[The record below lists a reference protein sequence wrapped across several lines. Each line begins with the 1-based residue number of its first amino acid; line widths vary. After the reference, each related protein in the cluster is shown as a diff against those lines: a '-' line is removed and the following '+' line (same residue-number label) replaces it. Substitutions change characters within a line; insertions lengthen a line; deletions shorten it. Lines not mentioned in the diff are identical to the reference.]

1 VKLEM
6 LALKQFR
13 NYENQKIEFGNGIN
27 ILYGDNAQGKTNVI
41 EAIHLTGTGKSH
53 RSKHLGDM
61 VRHGDERFSI
71 EAYIRNREWEKR
83 VHLTY
88 DRKTGKKMSINEIP
102 GTRWS
107 SLLGMM
113 HVLLFSPET
122 MDVVKGG
129 PGERRRFLDILL
141 CQLDARYLRALQQYT
156 SLLRNKSASL
166 RDHNGLNKYRDMI
179 PIWNEGMAQAG
190 ALIALRRMQ
199 AAERLQH
206 LANHEL
212 SVLSGGRETMTLTLQ
227 TFTGSEVMKEYE
239 ALRLLLK
246 EKLSRAANREEAAGM
261 CLVGIHRD
269 EIHVEI
275 NENAARTFASQGQ
288 QRSIAL
294 SLILASMNLY
304 KEESGA
310 MPILLLDDV
319 MSELDP
325 HRQEYLLATL
335 EQTQTFITTTDKSEF
350 MTRFHGETAY
360 FEVKDGSVIR
370 NE

>member
-6 LALKQFR
+6 LSLKQFR

-61 VRHGDERFSI
+61 VRHGEDRFSI
-71 EAYIRNREWEKR
+71 DACVRNKERDNH

-88 DRKTGKKMSINEIP
+88 DRKTGKKMTINDVSSAK
-102 GTRWS
+102 WS

-122 MDVVKGG
+122 MDIVKGG
-129 PGERRRFLDILL
+129 PGERRRFMDILL

-156 SLLRNKSASL
+156 SILRNKTASL
-166 RDHNGLNKYRDMI
+166 RDHNGLDKYRDMI
-179 PIWNEGMAQAG
+179 PIWNEGMAHAG
-190 ALIALRRMQ
+190 AIIALRRMQ
-199 AAERLQH
+199 AAERLQQ

-212 SVLSGGRETMTLTLQ
+212 SVLSGGRETMTVSLQ
-227 TFTGSEVMKEYE
+227 TFTGKEVMKDYD
-239 ALRLLLK
+239 ALRSLLM
-246 EKLSRAANREEAAGM
+246 EKLSRAANREEASGM

-269 EIHVEI
+269 EIHMAI
-275 NENAARTFASQGQ
+275 NDNAVRTFASQGQ

-304 KEESGA
+304 WEESGA

-325 HRQEYLLATL
+325 HRQEYLLGTL
-335 EQTQTFITTTDKSEF
+335 EKTQTFITTTDRSEF
-350 MTRFHGETAY
+350 MNRFQGETVY
-360 FEVKDGSVIR
+360 LEVRDGIVLR